1 CEAESLVF
9 NPGAGQRLEP
19 RCELSLGVGE
29 QSSYTAR
36 QGRLAG
42 PLPAVKAGIMDAPHA
57 DALPR
62 VRAAP
67 PADDPE
73 RDLAMTDQPSKHA
86 AGPSVQPNVFGPSL
100 KRRERTVKVEEQRQ
114 VLR

>member
-1 CEAESLVF
+1 
-9 NPGAGQRLEP
+9 NPGAGKRLES

-29 QSSYTAR
+29 HSSYAAR
-36 QGRLAG
+36 QRRLAG
-42 PLPAVKAGIMDAPHA
+42 PLPAVEAGIMDAPHA
-57 DALPR
+57 DTLPR

-73 RDLAMTDQPSKHA
+73 RHAAIVRQPSKQA

-100 KRRERTVKVEEQRQ
+100 KRRERAVKVEAQRQ
-114 VLR
+114 MLRGFQARVDP